1 MYVFVFTIYTKM
13 SIRDR
18 DFYFRESMDLLQ
30 KVLQNYKYVKYYEGI
45 VLGSLPIHPTTIL
58 LIKYPDVI

>member
-1 MYVFVFTIYTKM
+1 M

-30 KVLQNYKYVKYYEGI
+30 KVLQNYEYVKYYEGI